1 MAKIFRLHK
10 EGNNNIV
17 DWQVTAKYGATVINK
32 IIDPDGETATKEITS
47 IPSPFSRMDL
57 AKTAFKF
64 VADRDIDGDTIYH
77 KIVSDCLDVGEIFF
91 NADKFKDPHD
101 RSKDKVE
108 IIVWDREKQLAAL
121 KRSSSVEH
129 NILGDSLEMYLKQDA
144 QAYNFEK
151 MDRIYLLNY
160 KGPDRPAQMNIIGAT
175 SPATLFFSSAND
187 LSYVSPYLNFSTND
201 RPFDSEY
208 APLYTRD
215 FEYQRYIYALRV
227 SYGLKSFATAFP
239 ELNDYL
245 DTSYRFLDDAKKSII
260 DALDENSI
268 NAFEVLSDGANNDVE
283 VLGIKMR
290 KRPDIMGD
298 ITSDFEIA
306 STIYSGRKPL
316 VLPVE
321 AGNKYT
327 TLLYVQDSWS
337 DSYKAPYSDR
347 MAIAERTLP
356 FTGDKYPYVT
366 IGDFLQRNIISI
378 PYKLNNQCFF
388 DGNISVKNKTYL
400 LPLTETFFDFFTVRE
415 LMGQMADGKN
425 LIEMMPLAGGGVDVT
440 LRIPIKNSKYI
451 TYSRQ
456 YLPNNELADDD
467 NAGNVIE
474 KRFGLGIF
482 PLLDFG
488 NIIKPY
494 YRIAFFGKSNN
505 NKLCFAGAAK
515 DCKVQSHIV
524 RREAGVVCSIET
536 YVVEEN
542 FDRIIASIDAVQNV
556 IVPRFRKPGNAS
568 EYTFA
573 VDFGTTNTHI
583 EYSIDGSSSSYA
595 FDMKREETQMQ
606 RMSDDYGADKDIQFA
621 FDDAFIPASITP
633 GSDYSYPMRTA
644 FAEYAN
650 IDYKKPTYCLA
661 DGNIPFR
668 YEKAVIPSYH
678 KVKTDLKW
686 SNADDKR
693 IRLYIENLFLLMRN
707 KVLLNGGNLTAT
719 KIVWFYPVSMTK
731 ARCDQFSSLWKELYV
746 QYFGGDIERNLIRIS
761 ESIAPYNYYKQKKGA
776 KSNVVTIDIGGG
788 TTDVYVVE
796 NNVPSML
803 SSFRFASN
811 SIFGDGY
818 NWSPEN
824 NGFVNTFKGEIFSIL
839 KSNDGVKDIM
849 DAFAAIEK
857 SESSNDIVAF
867 FFSLAN
873 NKIIREKNIPI
884 DFMEMLAKNEKMKY
898 VFIIFYGAILYYV
911 ANMMHAKGLA
921 LPQTL
926 AFSGNGSKTLT
937 VLSKEKDALTAFAAL
952 IFEKVYGVKYGENR
966 LDIIMEDEPK
976 LATCKG
982 GIAHKSDLSFSE
994 VAGIRTSLL
1003 GIDNQT
1009 YADDFKYDMIDSV
1022 KIHQVAES
1030 AAGFIDALFAI
1041 HDDNEKFFV
1050 NYLGADAGVIP
1061 TVKKICKG
1069 DLVEFTTQGLER
1081 KKEELKNWGD
1091 DASADVEETLFF
1103 YPIVAVLN
1111 NLASQIAQ
1119 IK

>member
-1 MAKIFRLHK
+1 MAKVFRLHS

-17 DWQVTAKYGATVINK
+17 DWQQTAKYGTTVINQ
-32 IIDPDGETATKEITS
+32 IVDPDGATATKEITS

-57 AKTAFKF
+57 AKTAFKI
-64 VADRDIDGDTIYH
+64 VADGEIDGDTIYH

-91 NADKFKDPHD
+91 NADKFKDPQD
-101 RSKDKVE
+101 RTKDKIE

-121 KRSSSVEH
+121 KKSSSEEH
-129 NILGDSLEMYLKQDA
+129 RILGETLAMYLDQDA
-144 QAYNFEK
+144 QAYNFDK
-151 MDRIYLLNY
+151 LDRIYLLNY

-187 LSYVSPYLNFSTND
+187 LSYTSPYLNFSTSD
-201 RPFDSEY
+201 KPFDSQY

-215 FEYQRYIYALRV
+215 IEYQKYLYALRV
-227 SYGLKSFATAFP
+227 SYGFKTFATRFP

-245 DTSYRFLDDAKKSII
+245 DLSYRRLDDAKKTII
-260 DALDENSI
+260 DALDETSI
-268 NAFEVLSDGANNDVE
+268 TAFDVLSDGAGNDVE

-290 KRPDIMGD
+290 KRPDITGG

-306 STIYSGRKPL
+306 STIYKGRKPL

-321 AGNKYT
+321 PGNKYT
-327 TLLYVQDSWS
+327 SLQYVQDLWI

-347 MAIAERTLP
+347 MELTERTLP

-366 IGDFLQRNIISI
+366 IGDFLNRNIVSL
-378 PYKLNNQCFF
+378 PYKLNNQYFF
-388 DGNISVKNKTYL
+388 DGNICDKNKSYL
-400 LPLTETFFDFFTVRE
+400 LPLTELFFEFFTVGE
-415 LMGQMADGKN
+415 LMGQMPDGKN
-425 LIEMMPLAGGGVDVT
+425 RIEMVPLAGGGVDVT
-440 LRIPIKNSKYI
+440 LRIPIKNDKYI
-451 TYSRQ
+451 TYSRV
-456 YLPNNELADDD
+456 YLPGNELADDS
-467 NAGNVIE
+467 NTGNVLE

-482 PLLDFG
+482 PLVDFG
-488 NIIKPY
+488 SVVEPY
-494 YRIAFFGKSNN
+494 YRIAFFGKSKN
-505 NKLCFAGAAK
+505 NKLAFAGATG
-515 DCKVQSHIV
+515 DCKIQSHVV
-524 RREAGVVCSIET
+524 RREAGAVCSIEA

-542 FDRIIASIDAVQNV
+542 FDRIVASVDTVRNV
-556 IVPRFRKPGNAS
+556 IVPRFRKTGNAS

-606 RMSDDYGADKDIQFA
+606 RMCDDYGADKDIQFA
-621 FDDAFIPASITP
+621 FDDAFVPAVIAS

-668 YEKAVIPSYH
+668 YEKAVIPPYH

-686 SNADDKR
+686 SNADVGR
-693 IRLYIENLFLLMRN
+693 IKLYIGNLFLLMRN
-707 KVLLNGGNLTAT
+707 KVLLNGGNLAAT

-731 ARCDQFSSLWKELYV
+731 ARCDQFSSLWKELYER
-746 QYFGGDIERNLIRIS
+746 YFGGDVDRNLIRIS
-761 ESIAPYNYYKQKKGA
+761 ESIAPYSYYKQKKGA

-796 NNVPSML
+796 NNQPKML

-824 NGFVNTFKGEIFSIL
+824 NGFVNAFKDEIFSIL

-857 SESSNDIVAF
+857 SESSNDVVAF

-873 NKIIREKNIPI
+873 NKIIRERNIPI
-884 DFMEMLAKNEKMKY
+884 DFMGMLAKNEKMKY
-898 VFIIFYGAILYYV
+898 VFIVFYGAILYYV
-911 ANMMHAKGLA
+911 ANMMHARGLA

-937 VLSKEKDALTAFAAL
+937 VLSKEKDALTAFATL
-952 IFEKVYGVKYGENR
+952 IFEKVYGVKYGENK
-966 LDIIMEDEPK
+966 LDVIMEDEPK

-982 GIAHKSDLSFSE
+982 GISHKPDLSFGEIAS
-994 VAGIRTSLL
+994 IKTSLL
-1003 GIDNQT
+1003 GIDDRT
-1009 YADDFKYDMIDSV
+1009 YVDDFKYKMIGPAL
-1022 KIHQVAES
+1022 IAQVAES
-1030 AAGFIDALFAI
+1030 AARFIDSLFAI
-1041 HDDNEKFFV
+1041 HDDNGKFFV
-1050 NYLGADAGVIP
+1050 NYLGADASVIP
-1061 TVKKICKG
+1061 AVKKICKG
-1069 DLVEFTTQGLER
+1069 DLVEFTKQGLER
-1081 KKEELKNWGD
+1081 KIEELENWGD
-1091 DASADVEETLFF
+1091 DTSADVEETLFF

-1111 NLASQIAQ
+1111 DLARQIAR